1 MAEFFDKASEKV
13 TKAANYV
20 AQKTKKLASDTKL
33 SFDIKKEEADLDYC
47 FERLGRAFYAQAKN
61 GVLRDEKIAKL
72 MAEADERSEKIKNLK
87 AELAKSKNKKICSHC
102 SSVISGNAPYCSN
115 CGSKIV
121 ADEEREKEDDAKTDE
136 EQVGGPA
143 EEN

>member
-61 GVLRDEKIAKL
+61 GVSRDEKIAKL
-72 MAEADERSEKIKNLK
+72 MAEADERSERIKNLK

-102 SSVISGNAPYCSN
+102 SSVISGSAPYCSN

-121 ADEEREKEDDAKTDE
+121 ADEKCEKEDDAKIDE
-136 EQVGGPA
+136 EQVSDPA
-143 EEN
+143 EKN